1 MLDET
6 RAGARTG
13 AGNRWPH
20 REAVVAQI
28 LLFSHAGNLQAVL
41 GGDLR
46 MSWVNGLW
54 IDSVMAP

>member
-28 LLFSHAGNLQAVL
+28 LLFSHAGNLEAVL
-41 GGDLR
+41 GGCTNVVGERIVDR
-46 MSWVNGLW
+46 FRDG
-54 IDSVMAP
+54 P

>member
-28 LLFSHAGNLQAVL
+28 LLFSHAGNLEAVL
-41 GGDLR
+41 GGMYECR
-46 MSWVNGLW
+46 G
-54 IDSVMAP
+54 